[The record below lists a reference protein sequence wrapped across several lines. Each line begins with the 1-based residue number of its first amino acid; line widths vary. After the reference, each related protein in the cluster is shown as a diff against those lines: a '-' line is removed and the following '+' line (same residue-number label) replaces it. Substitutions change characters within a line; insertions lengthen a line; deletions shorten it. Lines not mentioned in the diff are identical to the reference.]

1 MWMEHWWIY
10 ADRGAAK
17 YSEKN
22 LPERHFVN
30 LNPTETDLVLNP
42 ILRDERPAKQ
52 LRPVGISHL
61 RILLA

>member
-1 MWMEHWWIY
+1 MWMEHWWNY

-30 LNPTETDLVLNP
+30 LNPTETGLVLNP
-42 ILRDERPAKQ
+42 ILCDEWTAKQ
-52 LRPVGISHL
+52 LRPLSISHL
-61 RILLA
+61 RVLLA